1 MGKREGGLNE
11 KQRENEIRGI
21 ETTREEWEEERLR
34 LRESTREREWA
45 EMVWKNSHD
54 MKLKTIIFV
63 QDKREE
69 EWRGKE

>member
-1 MGKREGGLNE
+1 VGKREGGLNE

-21 ETTREEWEEERLR
+21 
-34 LRESTREREWA
+34 ESTREREWA